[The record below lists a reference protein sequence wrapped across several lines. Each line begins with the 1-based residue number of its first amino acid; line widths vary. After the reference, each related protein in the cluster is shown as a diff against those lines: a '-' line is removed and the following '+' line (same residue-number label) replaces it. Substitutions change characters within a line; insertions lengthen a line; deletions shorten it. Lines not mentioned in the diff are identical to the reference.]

1 MDQIKLNSD
10 KAYNQL
16 MYNIDEQV
24 DIISKKFN
32 IYNNMLSQNIN
43 LKQTQSPRFPN
54 INESKNQ
61 FLKEDQFNNN
71 QNGYLNIPESW
82 ELIKRNTELNE
93 KVKSLKNTYVP

>member
-32 IYNNMLSQNIN
+32 IYNNMLTQNKN

-61 FLKEDQFNNN
+61 FLKEDQLNNN

-93 KVKSLKNTYVP
+93 KVK